1 MRQFCGLVTL
11 AQIAAPG
18 APTAALVSPA
28 VAGNVEDGAHSYK
41 VTFLAGATHTAGGT
55 KSSPVT
61 VVDKNTNGKVQL
73 SNIPISSDAN
83 VTSRKVYRTI
93 AGADPTVDANFLLLT
108 TISDNTTTTFLDNVA
123 DGSLGAAAPTTNDT
137 VADDYPQPLSETLSG
152 AGMEGATG
160 ALAYL
165 QIAEAGSGN
174 LVISSDPDISSEAN
188 GYPIGDGNTIPILQL
203 LTSGTMTD
211 VIDAANLYL
220 FSATAGKQAYIIAR
234 PRL

>member
-1 MRQFCGLVTL
+1 MRQFAGLVTL
-11 AQIAAPG
+11 AQIAAPT

-28 VAGNVEDGAHSYK
+28 AAGSVENGAHSYK

-55 KSSPVT
+55 QSAPVT
-61 VVDKNTNGKVQL
+61 VVDKTANGKVQL
-73 SNIPISSDAN
+73 TDIPVSSDTN

-93 AGADPTVDANFLLLT
+93 ADADPNVAANYLLLT
-108 TISDNTTTTFLDNVA
+108 TIADNTTTTFLDNVA

-137 VADDYPQPLSETLSG
+137 VADDYPQSIAETLSS
-152 AGMEGATG
+152 AGMDGATG
-160 ALAYL
+160 ALAFL

-174 LVISSDPDISSEAN
+174 LVISSDATISVEAD
-188 GYPIGDGNTIPILQL
+188 GYPIGDSTNPLVL
-203 LTSGTMTD
+203 PTSGSFND

-234 PRL
+234 PRI

>member
-11 AQIAAPG
+11 AQIAAPE
-18 APTAALVSPA
+18 APTAALVNPA
-28 VAGNVEDGAHSYK
+28 VAGNVENGDHSYK

-61 VVDKNTNGKVQL
+61 VVDKTANGKVQV
-73 SNIPISSDAN
+73 SGIPVSTDAN
-83 VTSRKVYRTI
+83 VTSRKLYRTI
-93 AGADPTVDANFLLLT
+93 ADADPDVDANYLLLA
-108 TISDNTTTTFLDNVA
+108 TIADNTTTTFLDNVA

-137 VADDYPQPLSETLSG
+137 VADDYPQSVAETLAD

-174 LVISSDPDISSEAN
+174 LVISSDPDISAEAD
-188 GYPIGDGNTIPILQL
+188 GYPIGDSTNPLVL
-203 LTSGTMTD
+203 LTSGSMND

-234 PRL
+234 PRI